1 MVLRKFFIPTI
12 LILLVFATGL
22 LARYQAVP
30 YWLEHKK
37 QFFVEDRPIFTGYD
51 SYYYARLAEDYKLGV
66 FEAGGKDKLR
76 FVPDYLD
83 YPSILPL
90 PSWLFAQLSSLLNTH
105 IENISFW
112 LIPILGA
119 LATLPLVVFFWKLN
133 LPFTG
138 FAGALL
144 GATALIFVIRT
155 ALNRLDTDSLNLFFM
170 LSIPLSFFLFL
181 EERERKR
188 QYLWLVVTAVQIIL
202 FYWWY
207 LHPGLIFALSVT
219 FILAFLWKEYS
230 QKGKTFYRDKEFL
243 KKLLLVVLALN
254 PFFIGYGLYT
264 LAKRVLFYVFGI
276 NQTVES
282 GFPNIAISV
291 SELTKF
297 SFHKLSLF
305 TAGNEIAFTVG
316 LVGLVLL
323 IFKYPRAMLLLAAPL
338 AVGLVAL
345 TGKNRFAMYLAPFI
359 GLGLGFFL
367 DVFYRH
373 LKDSLK
379 GEKLKESLFWGFV
392 GLSLLGV
399 YFLNRAGFE
408 YKPRPIMTADVAE
421 AFIELGRQT
430 PKNAWIWTW
439 WDYGY
444 AIQYYARRATFHDG
458 GSQFSPKTYFVA
470 LGLTENNLKSS
481 YNVAKSVALLGK
493 EGIENLLKEGYTA
506 KQIKELFVSG
516 VLVKDKKLTH
526 PVYWL
531 FTPDLIGKFYWISY
545 FGTWNFDLKKGS
557 HLIIEPNRCIEI
569 QRGIYDCGKYL
580 FDARRMLL
588 ITRSRKAFPVAVFA
602 YRTPQKLYISQNP
615 TARYGIAVEKVYSL
629 NPNLYFWFITDTV
642 GFETAFNKLYMLRKT
657 NPYFE
662 LTTDQFPPLV
672 VQKMKE
678 N

>member
-1 MVLRKFFIPTI
+1 MALKKLFILTI
-12 LILLVFATGL
+12 LILFVFLSGL

-30 YWLEHKK
+30 YWLEHQKE
-37 QFFVEDRPIFTGYD
+37 FFVEGRPIFTSYD
-51 SYYYARLAEDYKLGV
+51 SYYFARLADDYKLGV
-66 FEAGGKDKLR
+66 FEGGGTDKLR
-76 FVPDYLD
+76 FVPDYAD

-90 PSWLFAQLSSLLNTH
+90 PSWLFAQLSSLLHTH

-119 LATLPLVVFFWKLN
+119 LATIPLVVFFWKLN
-133 LPFTG
+133 IPFTG
-138 FAGALL
+138 FTGALL
-144 GATALIFVIRT
+144 GVTAFMFVVRT
-155 ALNRLDTDSLNLFFM
+155 SLNRLDTDSLNLFFM

-181 EERERKR
+181 EAKEKR
-188 QYLWLVVTAVQIIL
+188 VQYLWLVITALQILL

-230 QKGKTFYRDKEFL
+230 QKGISFYRDREFL
-243 KKLLLVVLALN
+243 KNLLLILLALN
-254 PFFIGYGLYT
+254 PFFIGYGIYT

-282 GFPNIAISV
+282 GFPNVAISV

-297 SFHKLSLF
+297 SFHKLAF
-305 TAGNEIAFTVG
+305 VTAGNEIAFTVG

-323 IFKYPRAMLLLAAPL
+323 IFKYPRVMLLLAAPL
-338 AVGLVAL
+338 AVGLIAL

-367 DVFYRH
+367 DVFYKK
-373 LKDSLK
+373 LKETLQ
-379 GEKLKESLFWGFV
+379 GEKLKESLYWGLV
-392 GLSLLGV
+392 GLSLLGI
-399 YFLNRAGFE
+399 YLLNRASFE
-408 YKPRPIMTADVAE
+408 YIPRPIMTADVAE

-430 PKNAWIWTW
+430 PPNAWIWSW

-458 GSQFSPKTYFVA
+458 GSQFYPKTYFVA
-470 LGLTENNLKSS
+470 LGLTDKDLKSS
-481 YNVAKSVALLGK
+481 FNVAKSVAILGEK
-493 EGIENLLKEGYTA
+493 GIEDLLKEGYTA

-516 VLVKDKKLTH
+516 ALVKDKKLTH

-531 FTPDLIGKFYWISY
+531 FTPDLIGKFFWISY
-545 FGTWNFDLKKGS
+545 FGTWNFDLKKGT
-557 HLIIEPNRCIEI
+557 HLIIEPTQCVEI
-569 QRGIYDCGKYL
+569 QRGIYSCGKYI
-580 FDARRMLL
+580 FDAQRMLL
-588 ITRSRKAFPVAVFA
+588 ITRSRKAFPVAIFA

-615 TARYGIAVEKVYSL
+615 TVRYGIAVENVYTQ
-629 NPNLYFWFITDTV
+629 NPQYYLWFITDTA

-672 VQKMKE
+672 VWKMKE